1 MAAAGRLRHAEA
13 AAYERP
19 LCPSPADQAKG
30 PDWLDHAVGSPLR
43 TYEPP
48 PGAPSGRTG
57 RRWPT
62 STTRVLTQ
70 QPLRV
75 AGRISSDAF
84 KLFAVT
90 RDTYPGDTPI
100 SRWQFHTSYPI
111 YLPTIK
117 LDKAGTIIL
126 DLKLG
131 PADGASVYRKLDTVY
146 GGNTRVWKPGAAF
159 LRRYQLYGGFTPGP
173 LLLLC
178 LLAGLA
184 GALTVFRRRASE
196 AQRQLALGAVLFVA
210 GAIAVLVMSDLFEF
224 SWRYQ
229 LPALVTLPP
238 AGAFGIAAIL
248 RYARRRNNDRVQASG
263 RAQDRGR
270 GQGRVTGRQIQPRR
284 RNSQHRPATAAT
296 SVPMPRIRKAGRLP
310 RRPTSQAKFWPK
322 NPVRNDSGRNT
333 VAMMVSCFITSLSRL
348 DTIDR

>member
-1 MAAAGRLRHAEA
+1 VAYCAGSYVITGNFWLSRNGYQATYGRLA
-13 AAYERP
+13 ALADCSTLKIPAFERP

-43 TYEPP
+43 TYVPP
-48 PGAPSGRTG
+48 VTAPLGHG
-57 RRWPT
+57 QAVANFNH
-62 STTRVLTQ
+62 RVITQ
-70 QPLRV
+70 EPLRV
-75 AGRISSDAF
+75 AGRITSDAL
-84 KLFAVT
+84 KLFAIT
-90 RDTYPGDTPI
+90 RDTSPGDTPI

-111 YLPTIK
+111 YLPTIR
-117 LDKAGTIIL
+117 LDKAGTMIL

-131 PADGASVYRKLDTVY
+131 PADGASVYRKLDTAY
-146 GGNTRVWKPGAAF
+146 GGNTSVWKPGAAF

-196 AQRQLALGAVLFVA
+196 AQRQLALGAVLFVT

-248 RYARRRNNDRVQASG
+248 RYARRRNNDRVQASA
-263 RAQDRGR
+263 RAQDR
-270 GQGRVTGRQIQPRR
+270 V
-284 RNSQHRPATAAT
+284 AA
-296 SVPMPRIRKAGRLP
+296 RAG
-310 RRPTSQAKFWPK
+310 
-322 NPVRNDSGRNT
+322 
-333 VAMMVSCFITSLSRL
+333 
-348 DTIDR
+348 